1 MPETLTVWPGSTGGV
16 LATGN
21 LRLRD
26 WWGVQLIRFASTA
39 IPFGCVPLIRVSDL
53 SSWQADPMRSCPHGA
68 REAVGHN
75 GVPDGTRLKI
85 RISQGLKGP
94 QVAEVV
100 EVDAPGVTYHRG
112 AYS

>member
-1 MPETLTVWPGSTGGV
+1 
-16 LATGN
+16 
-21 LRLRD
+21 
-26 WWGVQLIRFASTA
+26 
-39 IPFGCVPLIRVSDL
+39 
-53 SSWQADPMRSCPHGA
+53 MRSCPHGA